1 MASRTL
7 CSIRAGLLLRYPRCP
22 WQSTQAGSMT
32 GAERMLATAR
42 RQPADRTP
50 IWFMRQAGRCLAG
63 YRALRETYDILTIT
77 RTPELCARVT
87 LMPVEE
93 FGVDAAVM
101 YADIMLPLI
110 GMGVPF
116 SIDPGIGPLI
126 HAPVRSAADIAALR
140 IVDPREATPELFEA
154 IKLVRHELDGTTAV
168 VGFAGGPFT
177 VASYMIE
184 GKPTKEFS
192 RTKAMLHGEP
202 ELWHRLM
209 TTLTEVTISYLQA
222 QVEAGAQM
230 IQLFDS
236 WAGALSVPAYEQMV
250 LPYSRRILEAVG
262 GDAACR
268 RSTSGPPPRTSSRR
282 WRAPAP
288 TSSAST
294 GACPSTRPGAGSAT
308 AASRA
313 TSIPGVMLAPFEV
326 VAREARQIL
335 ELAGGRPGHIFNLG
349 HGVLPETLE
358 RPPPPP
364 GGTRPRGHRPE
375 PDREAEQPASTLER
389 WLSSASSS
397 RPSAPR

>member
-1 MASRTL
+1 MAT
-7 CSIRAGLLLRYPRCP
+7 I
-22 WQSTQAGSMT
+22 QAGPMT

-42 RQPADRTP
+42 REPADRTP

-116 SIDPGIGPLI
+116 SIDPGIGPII
-126 HAPVRSAADIAALR
+126 HEPVRNASDVDALR
-140 IVDPREATPELFEA
+140 IVDPREANPELFEA
-154 IKLVRHELDGTTAV
+154 IKLVRRELDGTTAV

-192 RTKAMLHGEP
+192 LTKAMLHGEP
-202 ELWHRLM
+202 DLWRRLM
-209 TTLTEVTISYLQA
+209 ETLTEVTIGYLQT

-236 WAGALSVPAYEQMV
+236 WAGALSVAAYEAMV
-250 LPYSRRILEAVG
+250 MPYSRRILEAVSETG
-262 GDAACR
+262 VPTIHFGTTTSHLLESMARCGSDVISVDWRLPLDEAWRRIGDR
-268 RSTSGPPPRTSSRR
+268 GIQ
-282 WRAPAP
+282 
-288 TSSAST
+288 
-294 GACPSTRPGAGSAT
+294 GNLD
-308 AASRA
+308 
-313 TSIPGVMLAPFEV
+313 PGVMLAPFEV
-326 VAREARQIL
+326 IAREARAIL
-335 ELAGGRPGHIFNLG
+335 EDADGQPGHIFNLG
-349 HGVLPETLE
+349 HGVLPETPSDNLKRLAE
-358 RPPPPP
+358 LVHED
-364 GGTRPRGHRPE
+364 TDRG
-375 PDREAEQPASTLER
+375 
-389 WLSSASSS
+389 
-397 RPSAPR
+397 

>member
-1 MASRTL
+1 
-7 CSIRAGLLLRYPRCP
+7 
-22 WQSTQAGSMT
+22 MT
-32 GAERMLATAR
+32 GAERMLAAAR
-42 RQPADRTP
+42 REPADRTP

-126 HAPVRSAADIAALR
+126 HEPVRTDADVAALR
-140 IVDPREATPELFEA
+140 VVDPRDATPDLFEA
-154 IKLVRHELDGTTAV
+154 IRLVRRELDGKTAV

-209 TTLTEVTISYLQA
+209 STLTEVTISYLLA

-236 WAGALSVPAYEQMV
+236 WAGALSVSAYEQMV
-250 LPYSRRILEAVG
+250 LPYSRRILETVG
-262 GDAACR
+262 AMGVSTIHFGTTTSHLLEPMARCGSDVISVDWRLPLDEAWRRIGDR
-268 RSTSGPPPRTSSRR
+268 GIQ
-282 WRAPAP
+282 
-288 TSSAST
+288 
-294 GACPSTRPGAGSAT
+294 GNLD
-308 AASRA
+308 
-313 TSIPGVMLAPFEV
+313 PGVMLAPFAV
-326 VAREARQIL
+326 IAREARQIL
-335 ELAGGRPGHIFNLG
+335 ASAGGRPGHIFNLG
-349 HGVLPETLE
+349 HGVLPETPSDNLK
-358 RPPPPP
+358 RL
-364 GGTRPRGHRPE
+364 
-375 PDREAEQPASTLER
+375 AELVHED
-389 WLSSASSS
+389 SA
-397 RPSAPR
+397 RT

>member
-1 MASRTL
+1 
-7 CSIRAGLLLRYPRCP
+7 
-22 WQSTQAGSMT
+22 MT
-32 GAERMLATAR
+32 GAERMLAAAR
-42 RQPADRTP
+42 REPADRTP

-126 HAPVRSAADIAALR
+126 HEPVRTDADVAALR
-140 IVDPREATPELFEA
+140 VVDPHDATPDLFEA
-154 IKLVRHELDGTTAV
+154 IRLVRRELDGKTAV

-209 TTLTEVTISYLQA
+209 STLTEVTISYLLA

-236 WAGALSVPAYEQMV
+236 WAGALSVSAYEQMV
-250 LPYSRRILEAVG
+250 LPYSRRILETVG
-262 GDAACR
+262 AMGVPTIHFGTTTSHLLEPMARCGSDVISVDWRLPLDEAWRRIGDR
-268 RSTSGPPPRTSSRR
+268 GIQ
-282 WRAPAP
+282 
-288 TSSAST
+288 
-294 GACPSTRPGAGSAT
+294 GNLD
-308 AASRA
+308 
-313 TSIPGVMLAPFEV
+313 PGVMLAPFAV
-326 VAREARQIL
+326 IAREARQIL
-335 ELAGGRPGHIFNLG
+335 ASAGGRPGHIFNLG
-349 HGVLPETLE
+349 HGVLPETPSDNLK
-358 RPPPPP
+358 RL
-364 GGTRPRGHRPE
+364 
-375 PDREAEQPASTLER
+375 AELVHED
-389 WLSSASSS
+389 SA
-397 RPSAPR
+397 RA

>member
-1 MASRTL
+1 MTT
-7 CSIRAGLLLRYPRCP
+7 I
-22 WQSTQAGSMT
+22 QAGPMT

-42 RQPADRTP
+42 REPADRTP

-116 SIDPGIGPLI
+116 SIDPGIGPII
-126 HAPVRSAADIAALR
+126 HEPVRNASDVDALR
-140 IVDPREATPELFEA
+140 IVDPREANPKLFEA
-154 IKLVRHELDGTTAV
+154 IKLVRRELDGTTAV

-192 RTKAMLHGEP
+192 LTKAMLHGEP
-202 ELWHRLM
+202 DLWRRLM
-209 TTLTEVTISYLQA
+209 ETLTEVTISYLQA

-236 WAGALSVPAYEQMV
+236 WAGALSVAAYEAMV
-250 LPYSRRILEAVG
+250 MPYSRRILEALSETGVPTIHFG
-262 GDAACR
+262 TTTSHLLESMARCGSDVISVDWRLPLDEAWRRIGDR
-268 RSTSGPPPRTSSRR
+268 GIQ
-282 WRAPAP
+282 
-288 TSSAST
+288 
-294 GACPSTRPGAGSAT
+294 GNLD
-308 AASRA
+308 
-313 TSIPGVMLAPFEV
+313 PGVMLAPFNV
-326 VAREARQIL
+326 VAREARQVL
-335 ELAGGRPGHIFNLG
+335 AQAGGRPGHIFNLG
-349 HGVLPETLE
+349 HGVLPDTSSDHLRRLADLVHAETA
-358 RPPPPP
+358 RN
-364 GGTRPRGHRPE
+364 
-375 PDREAEQPASTLER
+375 
-389 WLSSASSS
+389 
-397 RPSAPR
+397 

>member
-1 MASRTL
+1 MAA
-7 CSIRAGLLLRYPRCP
+7 I
-22 WQSTQAGSMT
+22 QAGSMT

-126 HAPVRSAADIAALR
+126 HEPVRTEADVAALR
-140 IVDPREATPELFEA
+140 VVDPRDATPDLFEA
-154 IKLVRHELDGTTAV
+154 IKLVRRELDGKTAV

-202 ELWHRLM
+202 ELWNRLM
-209 TTLTEVTISYLQA
+209 ATLTEVTISYLRA

-236 WAGALSVPAYEQMV
+236 WAGALSVPAYEAMV
-250 LPYSRRILEAVG
+250 LPHSRRILEAVAETG
-262 GDAACR
+262 VPTIHFGTTTSHLLEAMARCGSDVISVDWRLPLDEAWRLIGDR
-268 RSTSGPPPRTSSRR
+268 GIQ
-282 WRAPAP
+282 
-288 TSSAST
+288 
-294 GACPSTRPGAGSAT
+294 GNLD
-308 AASRA
+308 
-313 TSIPGVMLAPFEV
+313 PGVMLAPFDV

-335 ELAGGRPGHIFNLG
+335 ALAGGRPGHIFNLG
-349 HGVLPETLE
+349 HGVLPET
-358 RPPPPP
+358 
-364 GGTRPRGHRPE
+364 
-375 PDREAEQPASTLER
+375 
-389 WLSSASSS
+389 SSDLLRRLVELVHEETA
-397 RPSAPR
+397 RA